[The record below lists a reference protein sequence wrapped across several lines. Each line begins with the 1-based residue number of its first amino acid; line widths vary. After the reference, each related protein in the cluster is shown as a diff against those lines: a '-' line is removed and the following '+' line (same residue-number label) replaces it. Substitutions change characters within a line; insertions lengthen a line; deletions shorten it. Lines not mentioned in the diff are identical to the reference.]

1 MEKSRGKI
9 GRAITWNG
17 ESSISVVNI
26 KEYMTLM
33 KAYGR
38 DKAKSVRSARK
49 YLRSLGLV
57 LNREGEIIGKG

>member
-1 MEKSRGKI
+1 MEKSRGKAR
-9 GRAITWNG
+9 RAITWNG
-17 ESSISVVNI
+17 ESSKCVVDI
-26 KEYMTLM
+26 KEYTDLM

-38 DKAKSVRSARK
+38 DKAKSVRTARR